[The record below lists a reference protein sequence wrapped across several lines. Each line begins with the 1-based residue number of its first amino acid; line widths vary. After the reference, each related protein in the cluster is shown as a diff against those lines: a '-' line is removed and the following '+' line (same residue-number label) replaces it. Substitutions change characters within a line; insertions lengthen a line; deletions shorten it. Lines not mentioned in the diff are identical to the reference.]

1 MKLFHPEVFQG
12 RLSGKRYFEGWYFKN
27 VSADLG
33 QVYSFIPGVALNSK
47 HPHAFIQVINGITN
61 ETYYVEYPLKEF
73 KFRRDKFWVKVGK
86 SEFSDECMHLD
97 IESPNITVKG
107 NLCYSG
113 QVKYPSSMLSP
124 GIMGWYSFVPFMECK
139 HGVVSV
145 NHNISGSLNIN
156 GLMHDFNLGKGYIE
170 KDWGRSFPE
179 AWIWLQSN
187 NFDQSDVSIMLS
199 IANIPWL
206 VSHFTG
212 FLGFMFVRGHF
223 YPFSTYNGSKI
234 TTCKLTNGAL
244 TISIKHKKYI
254 LDISTTLKTAGIL
267 KAPHSGS
274 MERHIKESI
283 DSEIS
288 VNLRTVKGTNI
299 FQGIGHRAGLE
310 VIDGIL
316 EMI

>member
-27 VSADLG
+27 VSADLE

-61 ETYYVEYPLKEF
+61 HTYYVEYPLAEF
-73 KFRRDKFWVKVGK
+73 KFIRDKFWVKVGK
-86 SEFSDECMHLD
+86 SEFSADSMQLD
-97 IESPNITVKG
+97 IDSPAVTVKG
-107 NLCYSG
+107 NLSYSG

-145 NHNISGSLNIN
+145 SHSISGSLDIN

-179 AWIWLQSN
+179 AWIWLQCN
-187 NFDQSDVSIMLS
+187 NFDDSDVSIMLS
-199 IANIPWL
+199 IAKIPWL
-206 VSHFTG
+206 GNHFTG
-212 FLGFMFVRGHF
+212 FLGFIYVDGQF

-234 TTCKLTNGAL
+234 TTCKLVNGEL
-244 TISIKHKKYI
+244 TISIKHKEYI
-254 LDISTTLKTAGIL
+254 LNIDTKFKSAGIL
-267 KAPHSGS
+267 KAPQSGS

-283 DSEIS
+283 DSELR
-288 VNLRTVKGTNI
+288 VNLSTDRGKII
-299 FQGIGHRAGLE
+299 FQGTGHRAGLE
-310 VIDGIL
+310 VIEGIF